1 MPASAA
7 LINLNVAFIQSLFE
21 AHHNLSSMMTQI
33 QMDDMSLIAV
43 ALVIGLIIIVVVVLM
58 SMVGG
63 LHVFD

>member
-1 MPASAA
+1 MPAAPVFV
-7 LINLNVAFIQSLFE
+7 INPAFIQSLFD
-21 AHHNLSSMMTQI
+21 AQQQNSMLLNQI

-43 ALVIGLIIIVVVVLM
+43 GLVIGLIIIVVVALM

>member
-1 MPASAA
+1 MPAPAFI
-7 LINLNVAFIQSLFE
+7 INPAFIQSLFGMQ
-21 AHHNLSSMMTQI
+21 NFQTMVSQV

-43 ALVIGLIIIVVVVLM
+43 GLVIGLIIIVVVVLM

>member
-1 MPASAA
+1 MPAPV
-7 LINLNVAFIQSLFE
+7 LFVNPAFIQSLFD
-21 AHHNLSSMMTQI
+21 AQHDLLGQI

-43 ALVIGLIIIVVVVLM
+43 GLVIGLIIIVVVVLM

>member
-1 MPASAA
+1 MPAPVFV
-7 LINLNVAFIQSLFE
+7 NPAFIQSLFDTPRSS
-21 AHHNLSSMMTQI
+21 ALLSQI

-43 ALVIGLIIIVVVVLM
+43 GLVIGLIIIVVVVLM

>member
-1 MPASAA
+1 MPAPVFV
-7 LINLNVAFIQSLFE
+7 NPAFIQSLFD
-21 AHHNLSSMMTQI
+21 AHQSSTLLSQI

-43 ALVIGLIIIVVVVLM
+43 GLVIGLIIIVVVVLM

>member
-1 MPASAA
+1 MPAPVFV
-7 LINLNVAFIQSLFE
+7 NPAFIQSLFDTQQSS
-21 AHHNLSSMMTQI
+21 ALLSQI

-43 ALVIGLIIIVVVVLM
+43 GLVIGLIIIVVVVLM

>member
-1 MPASAA
+1 MPAPVFV
-7 LINLNVAFIQSLFE
+7 NPAFIQSLFD
-21 AHHNLSSMMTQI
+21 AQQSSALLSQI

-43 ALVIGLIIIVVVVLM
+43 GLVIGLIIIVVVVLM

>member
-1 MPASAA
+1 MPAPVFV
-7 LINLNVAFIQSLFE
+7 NPAFIQSLFDTSQSS
-21 AHHNLSSMMTQI
+21 ALLSQI

-43 ALVIGLIIIVVVVLM
+43 GLVIGLIIIVVVVLM

>member
-1 MPASAA
+1 MPEPAFFV
-7 LINLNVAFIQSLFE
+7 NPAFIQSLFD
-21 AHHNLSSMMTQI
+21 AQHDLLSQI

-43 ALVIGLIIIVVVVLM
+43 GLVIGLIIIVVVVLM

>member
-1 MPASAA
+1 MPAPVFV
-7 LINLNVAFIQSLFE
+7 NPAFIQSLFDTPQSS
-21 AHHNLSSMMTQI
+21 AVLSQI

-43 ALVIGLIIIVVVVLM
+43 GLVIGLIIIVVVVLM